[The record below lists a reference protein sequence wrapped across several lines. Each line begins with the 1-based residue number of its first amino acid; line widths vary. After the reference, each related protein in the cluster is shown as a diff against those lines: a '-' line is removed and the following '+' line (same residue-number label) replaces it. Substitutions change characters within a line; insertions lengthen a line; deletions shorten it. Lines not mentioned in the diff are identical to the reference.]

1 LGGRVAESIVQLE
14 KEALEFRQEMARFL
28 DGLISHYVFD
38 EGKLVV
44 AHAGP
49 FQRLEDARAV

>member
-1 LGGRVAESIVQLE
+1 MQLE